1 MASRRHWVGRWLF
14 YRPSRRAYRNVLQNP
29 KVKGPFRLIFVSPH
43 RIIIFTALRLH
54 DQGPAIQSLNPT
66 LAFIEPYIW
75 AECAMHY
82 SLIACTVF
90 CLRPFMMAVST
101 SYGTAGDENLT
112 SSGGHG
118 SKSRTNAYGSNTR
131 SGNNSYALKSM
142 PRSFRKGAGVGDVS
156 LLSTTSAT
164 GERLD
169 DYLHAES
176 RQKATVSSTVEASRR
191 KHAGHDG
198 SSVGSN
204 ESTKMIIR
212 KDVQYTVQYQV
223 RKSDVDDSDQP
234 AYDTNGPYE

>member
-1 MASRRHWVGRWLF
+1 
-14 YRPSRRAYRNVLQNP
+14 
-29 KVKGPFRLIFVSPH
+29 
-43 RIIIFTALRLH
+43 
-54 DQGPAIQSLNPT
+54 
-66 LAFIEPYIW
+66 
-75 AECAMHY
+75 MHY

-118 SKSRTNAYGSNTR
+118 SNSRTNAYGSNSR

-142 PRSFRKGAGVGDVS
+142 TRSFRKGAGVGDVS
-156 LLSTTSAT
+156 LLSTTSGA

-176 RQKATVSSTVEASRR
+176 RQKTTVSSTVEASRR
-191 KHAGHDG
+191 THAGHDG

-212 KDVQYTVQYQV
+212 KDVHYTVQYQP
-223 RKSDVDDSDQP
+223 RKSDGDDSDQP
-234 AYDTNGPYE
+234 AYGANGPYE